1 MFIFLCIISKR
12 HFVSVTDPARITK
25 LTRTVV
31 GGSGESAEFECE
43 AVANPFVSRMI
54 VWKRPGFDMGRT
66 HEAVE
71 KGKSVLTV
79 VNVTRQDAGQFE
91 CVAFNGIGTE
101 ASQYAQLIVKCE
113 L

>member
-1 MFIFLCIISKR
+1 MFVYFALYYLKKTF
-12 HFVSVTDPARITK
+12 FVPDPARITK

-31 GGSGESAEFECE
+31 GGSGESVEFECE

-54 VWKRPGFDMGRT
+54 VWKRPGFDMART

-79 VNVTRQDAGQFE
+79 MNVTRQDAGQFE